1 VDFDLNMLASTGSQH
16 ISEEPLNQKNSSK
29 HRSSLHINDPKQ
41 KITAIKQ
48 RERERFLYPSK
59 SKSKYFFTSTLAPT
73 TSLPIIDE
81 PALDFSQPW

>member
-48 RERERFLYPSK
+48 RERERD
-59 SKSKYFFTSTLAPT
+59 FFTHPNPNPNI
-73 TSLPIIDE
+73 SLP
-81 PALDFSQPW
+81 AH